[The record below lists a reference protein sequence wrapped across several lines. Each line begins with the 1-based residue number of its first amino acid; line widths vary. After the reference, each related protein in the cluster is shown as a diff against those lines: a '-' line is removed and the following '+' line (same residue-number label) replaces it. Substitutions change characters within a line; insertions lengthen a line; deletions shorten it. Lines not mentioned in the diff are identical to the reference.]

1 MDFADIV
8 SWINDNLGISQT
20 IQFKIFSSIALIIL
34 IWVIRG
40 ITLRIAFKRVGE
52 IRGRYQ
58 WRKMSAY
65 ISVFVA
71 VLLVGRI
78 WIHGLQTLVTFIGII
93 SAGLVL
99 ALKDPIVNFA
109 AWIFII
115 WRRPF
120 EPGDRIQIAGSSGDV
135 VDIRVFQFSLI
146 EVGNWVDADQST
158 GRIIHVPNGKIF
170 TEALA
175 NYSAGLEYIWN
186 EIPVLITF
194 ESDWKK
200 AKKILLEIAG
210 KHAEHLANTARSQLN
225 RMKGRF
231 LIHYEKLTPTVYTS
245 VKNSGV
251 ILTIRYMCDPRAR
264 RGSEQE
270 IWEDILNR
278 FGENE
283 DIDFAYPTQRIYSEY
298 FDRKPGKPS
307 SPGE

>member
-1 MDFADIV
+1 
-8 SWINDNLGISQT
+8 
-20 IQFKIFSSIALIIL
+20 
-34 IWVIRG
+34 
-40 ITLRIAFKRVGE
+40 
-52 IRGRYQ
+52 
-58 WRKMSAY
+58 MSAY
-65 ISVFVA
+65 ISVFIA

-78 WIHGLQTLVTFIGII
+78 WIQGLQTVLTYIGII

-109 AWIFII
+109 AWVFII
-115 WRRPF
+115 WRHPF
-120 EPGDRIQIAGSSGDV
+120 EPGDRIQIAGSTGDV

-170 TEALA
+170 TDALA

-200 AKKILLEIAG
+200 AKKILLEVALN
-210 KHAEHLANTARSQLN
+210 HAEHLANTARSQLN
-225 RMKGRF
+225 RMKGKF

-245 VKNSGV
+245 VKDSGV
-251 ILTIRYMCDPRAR
+251 MLSMRYMCDPRAR
-264 RGSEQE
+264 RGTEQE

-278 FGENE
+278 FDENE
-283 DIDFAYPTQRIYSEY
+283 DINFAYPTQRIYSEH
-298 FDRKPGKPS
+298 FDRKPGKPPS
-307 SPGE
+307 QDK